1 MILHYLKVAVR
12 NLMKYKVHSLIS
24 ALCLAVG
31 IVCYTLGSS
40 DISRDAAIM
49 QCI

>member
-24 ALCLAVG
+24 QHYVLLWE
-31 IVCYTLGSS
+31 
-40 DISRDAAIM
+40 
-49 QCI
+49 

>member
-24 ALCLAVG
+24 
-31 IVCYTLGSS
+31 GSS
-40 DISRDAAIM
+40 DISRDS
-49 QCI
+49 C